1 MNLSRSIKKRI
12 FKLKSKLIKQD
23 ANAWCF
29 IPYGDD
35 FTGNI
40 KAVFEYSV
48 LLNVKVIILTSSKS
62 FEKYNDKAIIINDV
76 TATDYFKSSVIICD
90 QLLSVYTFFRKYNF
104 SPKKIINVWHGIPM
118 KKMFLSSINPISPF
132 IQNEKEMFHIIAS
145 SELDAKAMEKSFGVS
160 PGNIHI
166 TGLPRIDYLSNLSDS
181 MKDEEFKINQ
191 LTNGKKLILFAPT
204 WRDDNGSYYEFTQE
218 DLNLLSDFL
227 DKNNCVIGVRE
238 HFNHKNKSYYNQLKK
253 VNVLNLNNDYFKN
266 IEVLLKKADLLITD
280 YSSCYFDFLF
290 LKKPCVSFA
299 FDYQEYGSH
308 ERGFLHDP
316 KELFGQNLCFDFHH
330 VLLRAEELMNKPYSI
345 DMDTFNRF
353 YKFDDN
359 KNSERV
365 IDIIKNIVKG

>member
-23 ANAWCF
+23 SNVWCF

-48 LLNVKVIILTSSKS
+48 LLKVKIIILTSSTS
-62 FEKYNDKAIIINDV
+62 FEKYKGHAIIINDV
-76 TATDYFKSSVIICD
+76 SSIYYFKSSIIICD
-90 QLLSVYTFFRKYNF
+90 QMLSTYHFFSVTGF
-104 SPKKIINVWHGIPM
+104 IPKKIINVWHGIPM
-118 KKMFLSSINPISPF
+118 KKMLLSSIKPISPF
-132 IQNEKEMFHIIAS
+132 IQNEKDMFHIIAS

-160 PGNIHI
+160 PENIYI
-166 TGLPRIDYLSNLSDS
+166 TGLPRIDYLSCLSNS
-181 MKDEEFKINQ
+181 MKNEEFKLNK

-204 WRDDNGSYYEFTQE
+204 WRDDSDDYYEFTQH
-218 DLNLLSDFL
+218 DLNSLSDFL
-227 DKNNCVIGVRE
+227 DKNHCVIGVRE
-238 HFNHKNKSYYNQLKK
+238 HFHHKNKSYYNQLQK
-253 VNVLNLNNDYFKN
+253 VNVLNLNNEYFKN

-290 LKKPCVSFA
+290 LKKPCISFA
-299 FDYQEYGSH
+299 FDYQKYGGH

-316 KELFGQNLCFDFHH
+316 KTIFGQNLCFDFYN
-330 VLLRAEELMNKPYSI
+330 VLLRADELINKPYSI
-345 DMDTFNRF
+345 NIDIFDTF

-359 KNSERV
+359 KNTERV
-365 IDIIKNIVKG
+365 INIIKNITKS